1 MGDIETQGPEKIQ
14 IFVSFLVQ
22 AASTS
27 RVVPLCAEEDNFD
40 YIFYGT
46 DWYNSLNRDEP
57 SSYSHF
63 LLSLT
68 LLVLA
73 SYDNLLP
80 ILTSFRMI
88 RNLSEHAYV
97 SCLPVQ
103 RKVYILRILL
113 SQYRILRRRHSR
125 STRRP
130 SSKLFHGRYTC
141 HILTVY
147 YSHLCTPRPGL
158 LQPGMDMPGRCFR
171 HCQRFSD

>member
-1 MGDIETQGPEKIQ
+1 VGDIETQGPEKIQ

-27 RVVPLCAEEDNFD
+27 RVVPLCAEEVNFD
-40 YIFYGT
+40 YISYGA

-80 ILTSFRMI
+80 ILTSFEMI

-103 RKVYILRILL
+103 RKVYIPRILL
-113 SQYRILRRRHSR
+113 SQYRNLRRRHSR

-130 SSKLFHGRYTC
+130 FFKLFHGR
-141 HILTVY
+141 
-147 YSHLCTPRPGL
+147 
-158 LQPGMDMPGRCFR
+158 
-171 HCQRFSD
+171 